1 VRIPVD
7 RLLLKP
13 AVSAGMSPF
22 VLLSLAHLF
31 RTTTED
37 ADPIT
42 VTALDG
48 GLYRVDDGR
57 HRYFASVIAGRPDV
71 LATLEPSDQETP

>member
-1 VRIPVD
+1 MRIPVD

-13 AVSAGMSPF
+13 AVTVGMSPW
-22 VLLSLAHLF
+22 VLHSLAHRY

-48 GLYRVDDGR
+48 GLYRIEDGR

-71 LATLEPSDQETP
+71 LAVLAD